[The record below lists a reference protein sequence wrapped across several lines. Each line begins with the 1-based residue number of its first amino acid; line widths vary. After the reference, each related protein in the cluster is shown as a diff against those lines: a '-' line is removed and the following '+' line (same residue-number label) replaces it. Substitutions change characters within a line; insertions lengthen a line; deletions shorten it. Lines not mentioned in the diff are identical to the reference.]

1 MSKISKELM
10 AADEAV
16 EAVSMDELENTT
28 KEVSKMGKVSK
39 KLMEEDKT
47 AEAISMED
55 LEAEAKQPKVSPE
68 LMREDEATPA
78 VSMDELEAEASD
90 AKIGGIKYQNIIDD
104 LHKLNM
110 TDEEIKNLPSEAVA
124 ELNAYGAM
132 SEAAKYMFSKEGEA
146 AINKRDMA
154 LVNFLATHKDP
165 FKELYEAATKK

>member
-16 EAVSMDELENTT
+16 DAVSMDELENAT

-39 KLMEEDKT
+39 KLMVEDKA

-68 LMREDEATPA
+68 LMRKDEAVPA

-110 TDEEIKNLPSEAVA
+110 TD
-124 ELNAYGAM
+124 
-132 SEAAKYMFSKEGEA
+132 
-146 AINKRDMA
+146 MA

>member
-1 MSKISKELM
+1 
-10 AADEAV
+10 
-16 EAVSMDELENTT
+16 
-28 KEVSKMGKVSK
+28 MGKVSK
-39 KLMEEDKT
+39 KLMVEDKA

-55 LEAEAKQPKVSPE
+55 LEAEAP
-68 LMREDEATPA
+68 
-78 VSMDELEAEASD
+78 D
-90 AKIGGIKYQNIIDD
+90 AKLGGIKYQNIIDD